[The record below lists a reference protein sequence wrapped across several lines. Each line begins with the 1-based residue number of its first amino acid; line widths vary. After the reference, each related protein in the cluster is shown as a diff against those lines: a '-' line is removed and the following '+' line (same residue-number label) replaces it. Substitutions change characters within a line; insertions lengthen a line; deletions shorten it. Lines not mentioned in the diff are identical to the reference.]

1 MKQQLPTHRPTHLLM
16 IEILMVLIL
25 PLSMILMAG
34 RPDLGP
40 FYKPSTFPTIGW
52 ITLVLWTGPG
62 FYIAVVINWLGVY
75 LFTRRASLRINLVVL
90 MVVLVYGFLTL
101 CGYVYIALWPVDF
114 RLVTS
119 IRLENRRYYVLEEEL
134 LSGPTYQAL
143 YACNTWGWHC
153 ELIPLNLSQFGP
165 RSPDQLE
172 AYLRSLPKLP

>member
-1 MKQQLPTHRPTHLLM
+1 MKQQLPSRPTHLLM
-16 IEILMVLIL
+16 LEILMVLIL

-40 FYKPSTFPTIGW
+40 FYEPSTIPTIGW
-52 ITLVLWTGPG
+52 ITLVLWIGPG
-62 FYIAVVINWLGVY
+62 FYIAAVISWLGIY
-75 LFTRRASLRINLVVL
+75 LFIRTASLRIKLVVL
-90 MVVLVYGFLTL
+90 IVVLVYGFLTL
-101 CGYVYIALWPVDF
+101 CGLVYIALWPVDF

-143 YACNTWGWHC
+143 YVCNSLGWHC

-165 RSPDQLE
+165 LSRDELE
-172 AYLRSLPKLP
+172 TYLRNLPELP